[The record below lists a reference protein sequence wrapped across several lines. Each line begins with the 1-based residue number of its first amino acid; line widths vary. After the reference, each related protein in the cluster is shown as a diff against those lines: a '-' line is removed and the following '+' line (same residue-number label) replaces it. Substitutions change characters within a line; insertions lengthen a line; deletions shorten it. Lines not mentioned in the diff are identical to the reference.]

1 MHNLLDVKLI
11 FGLINRAILAIFLE
25 PLCRAMLNPI
35 SPNTLQCNAEKLLAD
50 ERVRYLQIHPRSIA
64 LSKQANQHFLYG
76 VPMHWMNDWGTPT
89 PLFVERAHGAHFTCA
104 DNIDHTDFCLGDTGA
119 MFGHNPAPVAKAIVA
134 QASRGYTT
142 MLPSTLAPDVGAAL
156 AEHFGLP
163 YWQLATTATDANRF
177 VLRWARAV
185 TGRKKLLVF
194 DGCYHGTVDDTMV
207 DVAMLDA
214 TNLDSGHGNTIN
226 RASLLG
232 QVHDLGVHTV
242 AVAFND
248 IAAVERELATGEI
261 ACILTEPALTNC
273 GMVPAEAGFIE
284 ALRALTIK
292 YGSLLV
298 LDETHTISTG
308 RGGWAKNNSVVP
320 DFLVVGKPIAGGLP
334 AAAYGFSNELATRMK
349 AAKDSAPAGHSGIGT
364 TLSGNMMTLAAI
376 HATLTEVATEAAYM
390 HMLTLAES
398 LELQLTASIK
408 SHKLPWT
415 INRLGA
421 RLELQFCVETP
432 KNAQEARA
440 AQNDILEGAIH
451 LYLLNRGILL
461 TPFHNM
467 MLVCPETSHD
477 DIESLVAVFNECVN
491 KLTRL

>member
-11 FGLINRAILAIFLE
+11 FGLINRAILEIFLE

-35 SPNTLQCNAEKLLAD
+35 SPNTLQRNAEKLLAD
-50 ERVRYLQIHPRSIA
+50 ERERYLQIHPLSIA

-89 PLFVERAHGAHFTCA
+89 PLFVESANGAHFTCA

-119 MFGHNPAPVAKAIVA
+119 MFGHSPAPVAKAIAA

-142 MLPSTLAPDVGAAL
+142 MLPSTLAPDVGAEL

-207 DVAMLDA
+207 DAA
-214 TNLDSGHGNTIN
+214 SLDSGLGNTIN

-232 QVHDLGVHTV
+232 QVHDLGLHTV

-308 RGGWAKNNSVVP
+308 RGGWAKNNHVTP

-334 AAAYGFSNELATRMK
+334 AAAYGFGSELATRMK
-349 AAKDSAPAGHSGIGT
+349 AAKDNAPDGHSGIGT

-376 HATLTEVATEAAYM
+376 HATLTEVATEAAYTQ
-390 HMLTLAES
+390 MLTLAES
-398 LELQLTASIK
+398 LEQQLTPLIK
-408 SHKLPWT
+408 SHKLPWNIT
-415 INRLGA
+415 RLGA

-432 KNAQEARA
+432 KNAQEART

-451 LYLLNRGILL
+451 IYLLNRGVLL

-467 MLVCPETSHD
+467 MLICPETSD
-477 DIESLVAVFNECVN
+477 EDIERLVDVFNECVTT
-491 KLTRL
+491 LTRF